1 MSVFIARDFR
11 VSLLPN
17 KDMGVSPIN
26 SLKVSLKGS
35 LLGSVV
41 IPSLRPRTGSF
52 INVKV
57 IIDNKI
63 PGNPTPIKA
72 ACQPLSPN
80 GAWV

>member
-26 SLKVSLKGS
+26 SLKVSLNGS

-63 PGNPTPIKA
+63 PGNPTPR
-72 ACQPLSPN
+72 
-80 GAWV
+80 W